1 MKHMEKSKE
10 GGLQTP
16 LMTFKQKL
24 EGKREAVIWRKNVS
38 GTETGKGP
46 GAREGLPCLTHLGIG
61 LGSS

>member
-38 GTETGKGP
+38 GTETGKSKGP
-46 GAREGLPCLTHLGIG
+46 GAGRGIHV
-61 LGSS
+61 